1 MKKIL
6 ALIAAGVLAAGVL
19 CMTGCA
25 GQDSEKLIRDSLTQQ
40 LDSYKNADDAAMS
53 ELATV
58 AENEGLDEM
67 GIDSQEFAAAVLDG
81 FDYSIDNVTVDG
93 DSATA
98 SVTIISKSYSDFET
112 KMMDMVENITSD
124 ESIKDMTEEEAT
136 QMLGEKV
143 MEIFDQTEVITE
155 QADIEYKLENNVWE
169 PVKGDASLADLD
181 SMVFAQ

>member
-1 MKKIL
+1 MKKAL
-6 ALIAAGVLAAGVL
+6 ALIAAGILAAGLL
-19 CMTGCA
+19 CMTGC
-25 GQDSEKLIRDSLTQQ
+25 GPNSEKLIRDSLTQQ
-40 LDSYKNADDAAMS
+40 LDSYKNADDAALS

-58 AENEGLDEM
+58 AENEGLDSL

-81 FDYSIDNVTVDG
+81 FDYSIDNVKVEG
-93 DSATA
+93 DKAVA

-112 KMMDMVENITSD
+112 RMNDILESLTSD
-124 ESIKDMTEEEAT
+124 ESLKEMGTEEAT
-136 QMLGEKV
+136 QMLGERI
-143 MEIFDQTEVITE
+143 MQAFSDTEIITE

>member
-1 MKKIL
+1 MKKVLAFIAVGIL
-6 ALIAAGVLAAGVL
+6 AAAVL
-19 CMTGCA
+19 CMTGC
-25 GQDSEKLIRDSLTQQ
+25 GQNSEQLIRDSLSQQ
-40 LDSYKNADDAAMS
+40 LESYKNADDAAMS
-53 ELATV
+53 QLATV

-93 DSATA
+93 NSATA

-112 KMMDMVENITSD
+112 RMMDIVTGITSD
-124 ESIKDMTEEEAT
+124 PSFADMTEEEAT
-136 QMLGEKV
+136 QKLGEQV
-143 MEIFDQTEVITE
+143 MQAFADTEIITE

>member
-1 MKKIL
+1 MKRAI
-6 ALIAAGVLAAGVL
+6 AIIAAGILAAGVL
-19 CMTGCA
+19 CMTGC
-25 GQDSEKLIRDSLTQQ
+25 GQNSEQLIRDSLTQQ
-40 LDSYKNADDAAMS
+40 LDSYKNADDAALS

-58 AENEGLDEM
+58 AENEGLDEI

-93 DSATA
+93 NSATA
-98 SVTIISKSYSDFET
+98 SVTIISKSYTDFET
-112 KMMDMVENITSD
+112 RINQILTDLPND
-124 ESIKDMTEEEAT
+124 ESLQDMAEEEVT

-143 MEIFDQTEVITE
+143 MEVFDQTEVITE

-181 SMVFAQ
+181 SIVFAQ